1 MKKKLTAII
10 AAVALVL
17 AIDASA
23 FNVTISANDANN
35 PWACYAAP
43 GTTLPG
49 GHVWLPWGT
58 NNGVEVDVP
67 TGSYNW
73 TGRWAHFQNAVT
85 FDVDDSGN
93 FQNIQPAWAGSGEGT
108 NRLDIQAP
116 SVSYGFSGAGTGL
129 VCHVHKWP
137 HGACMDGWVGDGDH
151 TSAGMWPGLAEPAAL
166 YRHLSAPGGY
176 DHVPYLQFSMNA
188 DGKIVDPFPA
198 TNGVFTVDGTTGR
211 AEIDTAGTIIP
222 IGSAYVMCDPEL
234 TSDAAAIDFDSYRF
248 AELQSKIDN
257 ISPPPGPQGP
267 QGKVGSDG
275 AAGGQG
281 PQGKQGDAGSAAP
294 CVDCETLSDATLELA
309 CALLL
314 ANPPSTVT
322 DFQSSVQAIS
332 AVTTVG
338 SSDNICDPIPGGF
351 ATCLEYINDQVQ
363 GIYDAKAA
371 E

>member
-49 GHVWLPWGT
+49 VHVWLPWGT

>member
-10 AAVALVL
+10 AAVTLVL

-322 DFQSSVQAIS
+322 DFQSSVQAIG
-332 AVTTVG
+332 AVATVG

>member
-85 FDVDDSGN
+85 FDVDASGMV
-93 FQNIQPAWAGSGEGT
+93 QNIQPAWAGSGEGT